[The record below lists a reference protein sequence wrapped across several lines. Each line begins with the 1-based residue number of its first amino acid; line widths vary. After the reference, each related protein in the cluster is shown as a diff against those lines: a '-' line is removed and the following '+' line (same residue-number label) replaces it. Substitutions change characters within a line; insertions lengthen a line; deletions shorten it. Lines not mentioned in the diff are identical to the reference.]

1 MFLKSSGTITSGISV
16 FHKVSINA
24 GSILR
29 TFSAS
34 KLQTL
39 KLPRPTTRVGYPCL
53 SSDLHRRVMFFGSED
68 LRSKRL
74 WNIHES
80 LIYSPDA
87 AAPRDVASWRILS
100 SDLTRYEQIQKLGRF
115 LRCEMQWGRAAFEHR
130 GSKSRIRF
138 ATLKLL
144 RFNEVVFQ
152 DFCSRNGKRSNFFS
166 RRFNNAR

>member
-1 MFLKSSGTITSGISV
+1 
-16 FHKVSINA
+16 
-24 GSILR
+24 
-29 TFSAS
+29 
-34 KLQTL
+34 
-39 KLPRPTTRVGYPCL
+39 
-53 SSDLHRRVMFFGSED
+53 MFFGSED

-87 AAPRDVASWRILS
+87 AALRDVASWRILS

-130 GSKSRIRF
+130 GSKSRIRY

-166 RRFNNAR
+166 RRFNNARWSFARSTSRISRAISVTRSRYNYRGWKIYRPREFHCSGW